1 MKELQAALK
10 GFTQKNET
18 LKLET
23 KVRLHEILVTFT
35 FMLHVVQ
42 VNSVV
47 TKCQG
52 SLLMAI
58 IYSESSV
65 SWPAISTMFL
75 KRTLFFISFLFCSNV
90 AKQVACSAVHYFYC
104 TFISYM

>member
-23 KVRLHEILVTFT
+23 KVRLLEILVTFT
-35 FMLHVVQ
+35 CMLHVIQ

-47 TKCQG
+47 AKCQG
-52 SLLMAI
+52 SILMAI
-58 IYSESSV
+58 IYSEGSV
-65 SWPAISTMFL
+65 NWPPISTMFL
-75 KRTLFFISFLFCSNV
+75 KHKLFFISFLFCSNV
-90 AKQVACSAVHYFYC
+90 AKQVARSSVHL
-104 TFISYM
+104 IVPL

>member
-1 MKELQAALK
+1 MSQMKELQAALK

-47 TKCQG
+47 
-52 SLLMAI
+52 
-58 IYSESSV
+58 
-65 SWPAISTMFL
+65 
-75 KRTLFFISFLFCSNV
+75 
-90 AKQVACSAVHYFYC
+90 AKVF
-104 TFISYM
+104 

>member
-35 FMLHVVQ
+35 CMLHVIQ

-47 TKCQG
+47 AKCQE
-52 SLLMAI
+52 SILVAI
-58 IYSESSV
+58 IYSEGSI
-65 SWPAISTMFL
+65 SWPPISTMFL

-90 AKQVACSAVHYFYC
+90 AKQVARSAVH
-104 TFISYM
+104 FIVPL

>member
-23 KVRLHEILVTFT
+23 KVRLREVLVTFT
-35 FMLHVVQ
+35 CMLHLVQ

-47 TKCQG
+47 AKYRGGGYQG
-52 SLLMAI
+52 SVLIAI
-58 IYSESSV
+58 KGSV
-65 SWPAISTMFL
+65 SWPPI
-75 KRTLFFISFLFCSNV
+75 KYNV
-90 AKQVACSAVHYFYC
+90 LNPLNPK
-104 TFISYM
+104 IKI

>member
-23 KVRLHEILVTFT
+23 KVRLREVLVTFT
-35 FMLHVVQ
+35 CMLHLIQ

-47 TKCQG
+47 AKYRGGGGGVPREC
-52 SLLMAI
+52 
-58 IYSESSV
+58 
-65 SWPAISTMFL
+65 FNRN
-75 KRTLFFISFLFCSNV
+75 KRLC
-90 AKQVACSAVHYFYC
+90 
-104 TFISYM
+104 

>member
-23 KVRLHEILVTFT
+23 KVRLLEILVTFT
-35 FMLHVVQ
+35 CMLHVIQ

-47 TKCQG
+47 AKCQG
-52 SLLMAI
+52 SILMAI
-58 IYSESSV
+58 IYSEGSV
-65 SWPAISTMFL
+65 KVSAQANFAH
-75 KRTLFFISFLFCSNV
+75 FCTIFSGCFMDN
-90 AKQVACSAVHYFYC
+90 
-104 TFISYM
+104 IYMSLH

>member
-23 KVRLHEILVTFT
+23 KVRLREVLVTFT
-35 FMLHVVQ
+35 CMLHLVQ

-47 TKCQG
+47 AKYQG
-52 SLLMAI
+52 SVLIAI
-58 IYSESSV
+58 KGSV
-65 SWPAISTMFL
+65 SWPPIKYNGL
-75 KRTLFFISFLFCSNV
+75 KTT
-90 AKQVACSAVHYFYC
+90 HYFSSRYASMLRNKLQVLLS
-104 TFISYM
+104 ILLYL